1 MSTNSNSEN
10 PTRRTLLKQVAGTA
24 MAIALPQVA
33 ISAPASEV
41 ALENSHFRVTFDSAT
56 GALTGLER
64 KASGWK
70 IHRRPELGASFRMLA
85 PLPTR
90 RDNFILGHRQHAV
103 RVEKTGNRVHL
114 EWNNLLSEHG
124 GVLPIRF
131 MATVTLDGDAL
142 KFESSLENNSS
153 LVVETAEYPCLGDF
167 SAPAPDA
174 PLWRRE
180 MWYGN
185 LQSQEIYPHFK
196 NNEGYWGVDFPVK
209 TGNSNRSLFSLIQ
222 SADQGLYVQ
231 LNDHVARYLVQYMYE
246 QKPGVLESIHN
257 EVPREETTSGKT
269 VHLEF
274 RTTHFPFLAQKS
286 SIDLTPI
293 VLRTYSGDW
302 QSGLDL
308 YKQWRETWFRQI
320 HVPNWAKDVHSWQQ
334 LQINDPEDSL
344 CIRYSDLVKYGEEC
358 ARNGVRAIQLVGW
371 NRGGQDR
378 GNPTQDIDPR
388 LGTWQELHNAIARI
402 QALGVKIVLFGKFN
416 WADVTTS
423 WYRRE
428 LYKFDDKDPYG
439 EPYEHG
445 GYAYLTPTQLAGI
458 NKRRF
463 AVMCFQCAAYRDI
476 AAKEFE
482 KVAALQ
488 PAGFLYDEVCHHG
501 PALYCF
507 AADHGHPVPAFI
519 YRGDIPM
526 AKALDEVVKGS
537 PDFLF
542 SGEGPEDILLQYYPL
557 SYFRIND
564 GHPPVC
570 RYIDS
575 QAPLMVAVTGFD
587 DREMLN
593 RILMYRYIISYEPY
607 NFKGHLSD
615 FPLTLE
621 YGKKIDALRSRYKD
635 RLWDAAYRDKL
646 GARVT
651 AGGQPHDLYS
661 VFRNANGKRAVV
673 VVNESATEH
682 LSAQVDVA
690 TPGKLV
696 LVTPENPDP
705 VPASGSIAVPPRS
718 AAVVMET

>member
-1 MSTNSNSEN
+1 MTEDSDARH
-10 PTRRTLLKQVAGTA
+10 PTRRRVLQQFAGAA
-24 MAIALPQVA
+24 MAMTLPEAALP
-33 ISAPASEV
+33 SPAEEV
-41 ALENSHFRVTFDSAT
+41 VLENSRFRVAFDSAT

-64 KASGWK
+64 KSSGWK
-70 IHRRPELGASFRMLA
+70 IHRRPELGVSFRMLA
-85 PLPTR
+85 PLPDR
-90 RDNFILGHRQHAV
+90 RDNFILGRKQRAM

-114 EWNNLLSEHG
+114 EWNNLASEHG

-131 MATVTLDGDAL
+131 SAVVTLADDAL
-142 KFESSLENNSS
+142 QFESSLENQSS
-153 LVVETAEYPCLGDF
+153 LVIETAEYPCLGDL

-185 LQSQEIYPHFK
+185 LESQEIHPHFR
-196 NNEGYWGVDFPVK
+196 NAEGYWGVDYPMQ
-209 TGNSNRSLFSLIQ
+209 TGNSNRSLFSLLQ

-231 LNDHVARYLVQYMYE
+231 VSDPRATYLVQYMFE
-246 QKPGVLESIHN
+246 QKPGVLESIRN
-257 EVPREETTSGKT
+257 ETPLEDTISGKP

-274 RTTHFPFLAQKS
+274 RATHFPFLAPKS
-286 SIDLTPI
+286 KIDLTPI
-293 VLRTYSGDW
+293 VLRGYSGDW
-302 QSGLDL
+302 QAGLDL
-308 YKQWRETWFRQI
+308 YKQWRATWFRQI
-320 HVPNWAKDVHSWQQ
+320 HVPAWTKEVHSWQQ
-334 LQINDPEDSL
+334 LQLNDPEDSL
-344 CIRYSDLVKYGEEC
+344 CIPYKDLVKYGEEC
-358 ARNGVRAIQLVGW
+358 ARDGVRAIQLVGW

-378 GNPTQDIDPR
+378 GNPSQDIDPR
-388 LGTWQELHNAIARI
+388 LGTWQELHDAIETI
-402 QALGVKIVLFGKFN
+402 QAMGVKMILFGKFN

-458 NKRRF
+458 NRRRF

-507 AADHGHPVPAFI
+507 ARDHGHPVPAFI
-519 YRGDIPM
+519 YGGDVPM
-526 AKALDEVVKGS
+526 AEALDNVVKAD

-542 SGEGPEDILLQYYPL
+542 SGEGPEDIVLQYYPL

-564 GHPPVC
+564 AHTPVC

-587 DREMLN
+587 DREKLN

-607 NFKGHLSD
+607 NFKGRLSD
-615 FPLTLE
+615 FPLTLA
-621 YGKKIDALRSRYKD
+621 YGKKIDALRQRYKNW
-635 RLWDAAYRDKL
+635 LWSAEYRDKL
-646 GARVT
+646 GAEVT
-651 AGGQPHDLYS
+651 AEGQPHELYS
-661 VFRNANGKRAVV
+661 VFRNTSGKRAVV
-673 VVNESATEH
+673 VVNENPAKPASVRVK
-682 LSAQVDVA
+682 LPK
-690 TPGKLV
+690 PGALALV
-696 LVTPENPDP
+696 SPEDPDP
-705 VPASGSIAVPPRS
+705 RSAPSIIAVPPRS
-718 AAVVMET
+718 ARVLIEQ

>member
-1 MSTNSNSEN
+1 MSTNSNGES
-10 PTRRTLLKQVAGTA
+10 PTRRTLLKQLAGTA
-24 MAIALPQVA
+24 MAVTLPQA
-33 ISAPASEV
+33 AHSSPANEV
-41 ALENSHFRVTFDSAT
+41 VLENSYFRVSFDST
-56 GALTGLER
+56 SGALTGLER

-70 IHRRPELGASFRMLA
+70 LHRRPELGVSFRMLA

-90 RDNFILGHRQHAV
+90 RDNFILGQKQRAV
-103 RVEKTGNRVHL
+103 RVEKTDNRVSL

-131 MATVTLDGDAL
+131 AATVTLDGDAL
-142 KFESSLENNSS
+142 KFESSVTNNSS
-153 LVVETAEYPCLGDF
+153 LVIETADYPCLGDL
-167 SAPAPDA
+167 SAPTPEA

-185 LQSQEIYPHFK
+185 LESQEIHPHFR
-196 NNEGYWGVDFPVK
+196 NNEGYWGVNFPMQ

-231 LNDHVARYLVQYMYE
+231 VNDHEARYLVQYMLE
-246 QKPGVLESIHN
+246 QEPGDLESVRN
-257 EVPREETTSGKT
+257 EVPLEDAISGKP

-274 RTTHFPFLAQKS
+274 RTTHFPFLAPKS
-286 SIDLTPI
+286 RIDLTSI

-302 QSGLDL
+302 QAGLDL
-308 YKQWRETWFRQI
+308 YKKWRATWFRQI
-320 HVPNWAKDVHSWQQ
+320 HVPDWAKEVHSWQQ

-344 CIRYSDLVKYGEEC
+344 CIRFTDLVKYGEEC

-371 NRGGQDR
+371 NHGGQDR
-378 GNPTQDIDPR
+378 GNPSQDFDPR
-388 LGTWQELHNAIARI
+388 LGTWQELHDAIAKI
-402 QALGVKIVLFGKFN
+402 QAMGVKIVLFGKFN
-416 WADVTTS
+416 WADVTTA
-423 WYRRE
+423 WYHRE

-463 AVMCFQCAAYRDI
+463 AVMCFQCSAYRDI

-507 AADHGHPVPAFI
+507 APDHGHPVPAFI
-519 YRGDIPM
+519 YGGDIPM
-526 AKALDEVVKGS
+526 AKALDKVVKES

-564 GHPPVC
+564 GHTPVC

-607 NFKGHLSD
+607 NFKGRLSD

-621 YGKKIDALRSRYKD
+621 YGKKIDALRRRYRD
-635 RLWDAAYRDKL
+635 RLWDAEYRDKL

-651 AGGQPHDLYS
+651 VTGRAYDLYS
-661 VFRNANGKRAVV
+661 VFRNANGKRTLV
-673 VVNESATEH
+673 VVNESAAEPI
-682 LSAQVDVA
+682 SAHVDMQNA
-690 TPGKLV
+690 GRLAI
-696 LVTPENPDP
+696 VTPEKPEP
-705 VPASGSIAVPPRS
+705 TPAARTVAVPPRS
-718 AAVVMET
+718 AAVVMEM